1 MTAAVNDADP
11 LPEQFVQLIPR
22 PESFRPGGLAPW
34 ASRTGGSSPARVGLD
49 EVRQALCGEVG
60 AAGAAPEATPASA
73 VLVAV
78 WEEGG
83 DVRTL
88 LTRRTVWMRSHS
100 AQVAFPGGRLEP
112 GETLVDGAL
121 REAQEEVGIDPSS
134 VEVVG
139 RLSHLYTV
147 SSDAGM
153 YPVVGILPGRPSISV
168 NPAEVDRAFD
178 VSLGQLMSDGVFHEE
193 IWPVGGTERSVYF
206 FEVAGE
212 TVWGATA
219 WVLHELLGLL
229 SGRKL
234 PPATGPVPG
243 PAGASPPAP
252 V

>member
-11 LPEQFVQLIPR
+11 LPEQFVQQIPR
-22 PESFRPGGLAPW
+22 PQSFRRGGLAPW
-34 ASRTGGSSPARVGLD
+34 ASRTGGGSPTLVSLD
-49 EVRQALCGEVG
+49 EVRQAFGGERGVTG
-60 AAGAAPEATPASA
+60 GLPQVTPASA

-78 WEEGG
+78 WEEAG

-88 LTRRTVWMRSHS
+88 LTRRTAWMRSHS
-100 AQVAFPGGRLEP
+100 AQVAFPGGRMEP
-112 GETLVDGAL
+112 GETLVEGAL

-153 YPVVGILPGRPSISV
+153 YPVVGILPGRPALAV

-178 VSLGQLMSDGVFHEE
+178 VSLGQLMTDGVFHEE

-219 WVLHELLGLL
+219 WVLHELLCLL